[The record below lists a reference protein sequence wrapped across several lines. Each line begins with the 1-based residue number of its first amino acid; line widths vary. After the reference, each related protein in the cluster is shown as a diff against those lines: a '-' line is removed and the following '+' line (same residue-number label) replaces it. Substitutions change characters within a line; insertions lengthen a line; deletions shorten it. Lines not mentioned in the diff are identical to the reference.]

1 MSFHHATQLV
11 PQPLGI
17 GLAGSWSLPSSRA
30 VKLGAASGG
39 YLRVARGT
47 VWATLDGPHHGP
59 ANDWGDLVLECCAS
73 IHLAAGQQ
81 VVLESYGR
89 AANEPARFSWEPD
102 AVQSQAM
109 SRNRAL
115 RKKIGVWLTRL
126 LMPKQPPAQ
135 QWPRHNGAPKG
146 DQARQAA
153 WHYLRQMRINPP

>member
-1 MSFHHATQLV
+1 MSTHHATQLA

-30 VKLGAASGG
+30 IKLGAASSG
-39 YLRVARGT
+39 YLRVAQGT

-59 ANDWGDLVLECCAS
+59 ANDWGDLVLGCGTR
-73 IHLAAGQQ
+73 IHLTAGQQ
-81 VVLESYGR
+81 VVLESYQS

-102 AVQSQAM
+102 ALPSEAV
-109 SRNRAL
+109 SRKGAL
-115 RKKIGVWLTRL
+115 RTSVGVWLARL
-126 LMPKQPPAQ
+126 LTPKQAPAPE
-135 QWPRHNGAPKG
+135 WPTPTGAPRG